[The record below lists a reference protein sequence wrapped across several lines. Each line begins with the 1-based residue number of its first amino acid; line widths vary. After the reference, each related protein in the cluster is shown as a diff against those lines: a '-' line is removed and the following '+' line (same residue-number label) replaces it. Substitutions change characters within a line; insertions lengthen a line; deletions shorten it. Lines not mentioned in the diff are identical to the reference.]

1 MPKFNVGDVV
11 TMAEH
16 GKRHM
21 SSFNRDVCMA
31 GGGNNPWGISGT
43 IYKYDSDEWDTLP
56 INVEWNNGLFN
67 CYAEDDL
74 EFFNLNLENK

>member
-11 TMAEH
+11 TMTEH

-21 SSFNRDVCMA
+21 SIFNMDVYMA

-43 IYKYDSDEWDTLP
+43 IYKYYSDERETLP
-56 INVEWNNGLFN
+56 ISVKWNNGCFN
-67 CYAEDDL
+67 HYAEADL